1 MKLVVYNMNEY
12 IKVNVAHP
20 KVAQLEVIRQCLE
33 DSGVIAY
40 PTDSGYALGCM
51 MGNKRA
57 LKRIQDIRALDAHH
71 NFTLICRD
79 LSEISHYAHV
89 DNSSYRLL
97 KRLTPGAFTFILKAS
112 KEVPKLMQAKRKT
125 IGIRIP
131 DHLIPLAITAS
142 LGQPLTSTTLML
154 PGKTDALVYP
164 EDVSEAIGH
173 QVDIIIDSGYCG
185 FLPTTVVD
193 LSEDAPLI
201 LREGAGD
208 ISTLI

>member
-1 MKLVVYNMNEY
+1 MNEY
-12 IKVNVAHP
+12 IKVNAARP
-20 KVAQLEVIRQCLE
+20 KEAQLATILHCLQGG
-33 DSGVIAY
+33 GVIAY

-51 MGNKRA
+51 MGKKRA

-89 DNSSYRLL
+89 DNASYRLL

-125 IGIRIP
+125 IGIRIS

-164 EDVSEAIGH
+164 EDVSEAIGQ

-193 LSEDAPLI
+193 LSEDSPLI